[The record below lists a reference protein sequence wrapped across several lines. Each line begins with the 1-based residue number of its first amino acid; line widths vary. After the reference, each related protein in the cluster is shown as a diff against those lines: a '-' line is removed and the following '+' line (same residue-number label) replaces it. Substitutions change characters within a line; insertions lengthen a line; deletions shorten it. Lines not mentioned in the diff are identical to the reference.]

1 MHEWQQ
7 CESRAA
13 ALGGDVNGRL
23 GPFAAAVMGNS
34 DGGFVRVAAVDADRS
49 ERPLSAQIDQVSFR
63 LLGSCSAIGPLR
75 IVLLFF

>member
-23 GPFAAAVMGNS
+23 GPFMSPGESQAMGGGKRAFAAGCANGNN
-34 DGGFVRVAAVDADRS
+34 A
-49 ERPLSAQIDQVSFR
+49 
-63 LLGSCSAIGPLR
+63 
-75 IVLLFF
+75 